1 MIMLTTKQAA
11 ERLGVSV
18 RRVHALIQDERLPAE
33 KLGRDYVIKEADLKL
48 VADRPTG
55 RPPKQATAAGKSNRE
70 LQPAEKTTHKLNESF
85 RKALEN
91 RQQAGEKKDR
101 KR

>member
-1 MIMLTTKQAA
+1 MLTTKQAA

-55 RPPKQATAAGKSNRE
+55 RPPKQATAARHSRRE
-70 LQPAEKTTHKLNESF
+70 LQPAEKTTHKLNETF
-85 RKALEN
+85 RKALEGN
-91 RQQAGEKKDR
+91 QQAGDKEGRKK
-101 KR
+101 